1 MPRSHHLVEDDIKV
15 ISIKKQNVDYREEE
29 SVKTIKIIRGI
40 PSDVERGPVLCDICS
55 ESMKTQAYLDRHMK
69 VMHSGMVTPWDCSW
83 TRVSRPAMGKLDM
96 ERTHNYVCKR
106 KTIGKEKARRSLGS
120 MRLWNF
126 KNLNLMKVKAT
137 RKTKRYF

>member
-1 MPRSHHLVEDDIKV
+1 ML
-15 ISIKKQNVDYREEE
+15 
-29 SVKTIKIIRGI
+29 IIGAH
-40 PSDVERGPVLCDICS
+40 CS
-55 ESMKTQAYLDRHMK
+55 EFIAWNGHTMGLFMDESIGTCHGKIRH
-69 VMHSGMVTPWDCSW
+69 
-83 TRVSRPAMGKLDM
+83 M

-106 KTIGKEKARRSLGS
+106 KTAGKEKARRSLGS